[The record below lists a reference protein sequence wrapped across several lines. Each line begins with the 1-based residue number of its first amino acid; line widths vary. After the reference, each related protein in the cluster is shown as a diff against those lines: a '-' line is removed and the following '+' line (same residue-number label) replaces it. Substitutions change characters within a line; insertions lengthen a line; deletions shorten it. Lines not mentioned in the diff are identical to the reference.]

1 MLVIDT
7 QAPDSD
13 PDARVSD
20 SVTDALL
27 SLGISSERV
36 SGADRYATG
45 AAVARKLGRFLRSRS
60 SDPGDVGVM
69 SGLGRTAVVASGEVF
84 ADALVA
90 GPFSARGSHPVL
102 LTPRDRLHPE
112 VVSYLSSASVDHVV
126 LMGGTAA
133 LSAGVEDSLTG
144 LGVTVTRLAGATRY
158 DTAIKA
164 AELVQGR
171 YGDASA
177 GDCFGRKHIGL
188 ARARV
193 PFYSFSAGPLLAR
206 LCAPLVLVDPQSIPV
221 ETAGFMDSARTA
233 VGSDGIE
240 LTVFGGNAAVSDA
253 ALSEY
258 LGRPITTVDTGD
270 GDSSGNTDDGTAP
283 AALPAGSC
291 GGAATDPPTQLL
303 PDQSAF
309 YLAWSPDGN
318 KIAYAFEQH
327 GDGDWRASIW
337 VINIDGSGKKQ
348 LTDGTFHDRGVSWSP
363 DGSTIAFRRF
373 FDDSGPGDHDDHG
386 TYLMTMD
393 ASGKSLTQITATNS
407 WGYSPVWS
415 PSAVGTVRLAVLF
428 VDFPNTQAR
437 HSTHAEVAESV
448 PYMEEYLEDASAG
461 KLDFSDID
469 AVMTIFSGDQFSIA
483 TATGNIDVG
492 GRTVPTM
499 RMNVTHHTETRQI
512 TANGWAAA
520 LELLHIFGLADLDG
534 DGHSERPERK
544 DGTVLVASDFGI
556 MGLSI
561 YSCIEEPDALVHID
575 PVALQGNGTL
585 MAAVSVDNRR
595 VIVVEA
601 RRNVERDQWV
611 PFASSCTPS
620 IQACT
625 RYRSRLQATRTARLR
640 GTRCFRR
647 GIRSACWVTGWPCSP
662 SKTAAT
668 PCAYTKSPDPSPDR
682 GV

>member
-1 MLVIDT
+1 M
-7 QAPDSD
+7 
-13 PDARVSD
+13 
-20 SVTDALL
+20 
-27 SLGISSERV
+27 
-36 SGADRYATG
+36 
-45 AAVARKLGRFLRSRS
+45 
-60 SDPGDVGVM
+60 
-69 SGLGRTAVVASGEVF
+69 
-84 ADALVA
+84 
-90 GPFSARGSHPVL
+90 
-102 LTPRDRLHPE
+102 
-112 VVSYLSSASVDHVV
+112 
-126 LMGGTAA
+126 
-133 LSAGVEDSLTG
+133 
-144 LGVTVTRLAGATRY
+144 TVTRLAGATRY

-171 YGDASA
+171 YSDASA

-206 LCAPLVLVDPQSIPV
+206 LCAPLVLVDPQAIPV

-240 LTVFGGNAAVSDA
+240 LTVFDGN
-253 ALSEY
+253 
-258 LGRPITTVDTGD
+258 
-270 GDSSGNTDDGTAP
+270 
-283 AALPAGSC
+283 
-291 GGAATDPPTQLL
+291 
-303 PDQSAF
+303 SAF

-318 KIAYAFEQH
+318 KIAYAFEQR

-373 FDDSGPGDHDDHG
+373 FDDSGPGDHGDHG

-407 WGYSPVWS
+407 WGYSPEWS

-428 VDFPNTQAR
+428 VDFPDTQAR

-469 AVMTIFSGDQFSIA
+469 AVMTIFPGDQFSIA

-520 LELLHIFGLADLDG
+520 HELLHIFGLADLDG

-561 YSCIEEPDALVHID
+561 YSYIEEPDALVTID

-611 PFASSCTPS
+611 PFASEGVLVYTVDSGLHSLPLKVAGDEDRTIEGYPLLQTGDS
-620 IQACT
+620 LSVLG
-625 RYRSRLQATRTARLR
+625 YRVVLLAEQD
-640 GTRCFRR
+640 
-647 GIRSACWVTGWPCSP
+647 RS
-662 SKTAAT
+662 
-668 PCAYTKSPDPSPDR
+668 YTVRIHEEP
-682 GV
+682 